1 MSRECRLVRLLGAP
15 ARITVVADRLV
26 LTEVQL
32 TESQQLSVSDVINV
46 ATNICDDLGCHIRV
60 VLVQITLED
69 VTCVGLPFAV
79 AEQQDFVGRLQCDRE
94 SFEELI
100 RVDQVDVVLA
110 IGVTRAVVEVMV
122 EVPWVRSNNTL
133 RGRSRRR
140 VDGIDSRMVEVDRCN
155 CSLASEVD
163 LVGDAVI

>member
-15 ARITVVADRLV
+15 ARVTVVADRLV

-69 VTCVGLPFAV
+69 VARVGLALAV
-79 AEQQDFVGRLQCDRE
+79 TE
-94 SFEELI
+94 
-100 RVDQVDVVLA
+100 
-110 IGVTRAVVEVMV
+110 
-122 EVPWVRSNNTL
+122 
-133 RGRSRRR
+133 
-140 VDGIDSRMVEVDRCN
+140 
-155 CSLASEVD
+155 
-163 LVGDAVI
+163 